1 MDKRPATFREELTG
15 HDHHQGKVNNE
26 HEETWNQAL
35 VVWRLD
41 NAIHPTNCYPAGK
54 TYKKSV

>member
-26 HEETWNQAL
+26 YEEA
-35 VVWRLD
+35 
-41 NAIHPTNCYPAGK
+41 
-54 TYKKSV
+54 